1 MECKVEKKKSIFDT
15 CCYSL
20 SIVTGRMRK
29 PPELLARF
37 VLWTEKMLC
46 QKERLNGGFHASKT
60 KNSTLR
66 TRHVPV
72 APLGLMKI
80 G

>member
-1 MECKVEKKKSIFDT
+1 MECQVEKMSIFDT

-20 SIVTGRMRK
+20 SILTGRMRK
-29 PPELLARF
+29 PPKLLARF
-37 VLWTEKMLC
+37 VLCTEKMLC
-46 QKERLNGGFHASKT
+46 QKEQLNGGFHASKT

-66 TRHVPV
+66 TWHVLV
-72 APLGLMKI
+72 ALLGLMKI